1 MSVAIQYSPK
11 KPHKMPKLTR
21 TRLAEV
27 RAVLDASL
35 FTSAGFQIETGTPI
49 NNLIVSV
56 MLLDTPKCYIKLQYE
71 EKKLS
76 SFGLMQL
83 RVSSPLT
90 DSPPTVMV
98 IYQSPGDFVETE
110 SSEVADF
117 PSFIDHLRMWTKLLK
132 SEVLFVDLFEKR
144 LSEFQSELTK
154 RLDEHCADPKVHFT
168 DTERDELMRSLRD
181 LQERISKLE
190 ESDDSLR
197 TEVAEMKQTLTELA
211 RASIA
216 LPKRTWYRTACS
228 KLFEISTRAMASKPG
243 QKLLEGAID
252 RLLEPPKGG

>member
-1 MSVAIQYSPK
+1 
-11 KPHKMPKLTR
+11 MPKLTR

-27 RAVLDASL
+27 RSVLDASL
-35 FTSAGFQIETGTPI
+35 FTSAGFQIETGTTN

-56 MLLDTPKCYIKLQYE
+56 TLLDTPKCYIKLQYE

-76 SFGLMQL
+76 SLALMQL
-83 RVSSPLT
+83 RVSSLQG
-90 DSPPTVMV
+90 DSPPPVMMV
-98 IYQSPGDFVETE
+98 HQSPGDFVETE

-117 PSFIDHLRMWTKLLK
+117 ARFIERLRTWTKLLK
-132 SEVLFVDLFEKR
+132 SEILFVDLFEKR
-144 LSEFQSELTK
+144 LSEFQAELTK

-168 DTERDELMRSLRD
+168 DTERDDLMKSLRE

-197 TEVAEMKQTLTELA
+197 TEVVEMKQTLAELA